1 MTIDS
6 VVQQII
12 FSYGVVFVNFA
23 FALFCVREKQS
34 THWISIAFFADF
46 GLMCVFAGYCFFRPD
61 APTFA
66 NAVAYLSL
74 LALVPTGIALACEW
88 LSPRGLEPFLQRLT
102 WISMAPVAAVG
113 VSLVAF
119 GLPWKY
125 AFCLGYAWMF
135 LNFLVLAIA
144 LGVALR
150 PFRDVSR
157 RLLLFYR
164 IVLLNVLFVFGMTV
178 CRFFDVMRAL
188 YLFWLVEIASVLVLS
203 FLTIRSPETF
213 RRIRAAARN
222 IRYERSNL
230 SREKAETSLAR
241 LEALMAEKKLYL
253 NGELSLE
260 DLARRVELSAHQ
272 LSEVIN
278 IYRGKNFAWYVNS
291 FRVMSAKE
299 TLERE
304 PGLSVLEVA
313 YASGFNS
320 KSVFNAA
327 FRAHAGMTPTEYRNL
342 IVSGVKPDA

>member
-6 VVQQII
+6 VIQLII

-23 FALFCVREKQS
+23 FALFCVRRKQS

-46 GLMCVFAGYCFFRPD
+46 GLMCIFAGYCFFSPG

-66 NAVAYLSL
+66 NAVAFLSL

-88 LSPRGLEPFLQRLT
+88 LSPRGLEPFLQRIT
-102 WISMAPVAAVG
+102 WITMAIVAALG
-113 VSLVAF
+113 YLLVAF
-119 GLPWKY
+119 GLTWKD
-125 AFCLGYAWMF
+125 AFCLGYAWLF
-135 LNFLVLAIA
+135 LNFLVLAIS
-144 LGVALR
+144 LGIELR
-150 PFRDVSR
+150 PLRDVPR
-157 RLLLFYR
+157 PLLLFYR
-164 IVLLNVLFVFGMTV
+164 IVCLNVLFVLGMTV
-178 CRFFDVMRAL
+178 CRYFDVMLVL
-188 YLFWLVEIASVLVLS
+188 YLFWLVEIASVLAIS

-213 RRIRAAARN
+213 RLIRAAARN

-230 SREKAETSLAR
+230 SREKAEASLAR
-241 LEALMAEKKLYL
+241 LETLMAEKKPYL

-272 LSEVIN
+272 LSEIIN

-291 FRVMSAKE
+291 FRIMSAKE

-304 PGLSVLEVA
+304 PGLSVLDVA

-327 FRAHAGMTPTEYRNL
+327 FRAHAGMTPTEYRKRL
-342 IVSGVKPDA
+342 APGAGPDA

>member
-1 MTIDS
+1 MTIES
-6 VVQQII
+6 VVQRII

-23 FALFCVREKQS
+23 FAIICVRRKQS

-46 GLMCVFAGYCFFRPD
+46 GLMCVFAGYCFFRPG
-61 APTFA
+61 APAYA
-66 NAVAYLSL
+66 NVVAYLSL
-74 LALVPTGIALACEW
+74 LALVPTGVALACEW
-88 LSPRGLEPFLQRLT
+88 LSPRGLEPSLQRMT
-102 WISMAPVAAVG
+102 WIMMAPVAALG
-113 VSLVAF
+113 FFLVAF
-119 GLPWKY
+119 GFEWKD
-125 AFCLGYAWMF
+125 AFCLGYAWLF
-135 LNFLVLAIA
+135 VNFLVLAVA
-144 LGVALR
+144 LGIALR

-157 RLLLFYR
+157 PLLLFYR
-164 IVLLNVLFVFGMTV
+164 IVCLNVLFVFGMTV
-178 CRFFDVMRAL
+178 SRFFDVMLAL
-188 YLFWLVEIASVLVLS
+188 YLFWLVEIASILVIS

-213 RRIRAAARN
+213 RLIRAAARN

-230 SREKAETSLAR
+230 SREKVAASLAR
-241 LEALMAEKKLYL
+241 LEALMTEKKLYL

-291 FRVMSAKE
+291 FRILSAKE

-304 PGLSVLEVA
+304 PGLSVLDVA

-327 FRAHAGMTPTEYRNL
+327 FRAHAGMTPTEYRNRL
-342 IVSGVKPDA
+342 ARGAGPDA